1 MISRRRAVIISE
13 FGNNGRDRGF
23 EIKQAALVENHG
35 HGSRGDDFGERSEI
49 EEARG
54 CNLRRSWIVCETAEG
69 FVGDEFS
76 AESDRQRAGG
86 EGAGG
91 DGLFQDAEGALK
103 LVILH
108 GEIAH
113 QEGKSRFSIGQRQVQ
128 GHFVN

>member
-1 MISRRRAVIISE
+1 MSSE

-35 HGSRGDDFGERSEI
+35 HGGRGDDLRERSEI
-49 EEARG
+49 EEARSG
-54 CNLRRSWIVCETAEG
+54 NLWRSWIVCQTAES

-76 AESDRQRAGG
+76 AESDRQRASG
-86 EGAGG
+86 ESAGG
-91 DGLFQDAEGALK
+91 DGFFQDADGARK
-103 LVILH
+103 LVILR

-113 QEGKSRFSIGQRQVQ
+113 QEGKAGFSIGQRQVQ